1 MQTNLSRYAQT
12 DILDIASYELLF
24 SVGYTLNIYDRLPL
38 NNFFS
43 SVLPVSLSQI
53 PNFIY

>member
-1 MQTNLSRYAQT
+1 MQTNFSCYAQT
-12 DILDIASYELLF
+12 DNLDITSYELHS

-43 SVLPVSLSQI
+43 SVLPVSLSHI
-53 PNFIY
+53 L